1 MGNKVYIDL
10 LVDFAFKKIFGT
22 DSNKALLIDLLNSV
36 FEGRKVIVDLIYN
49 KNEHHGDNREQGT
62 AIFDLLCTGDKGEK
76 FLIEVQHS
84 RLINFVKRSIFYTSR
99 LISEQAPKGRMKE
112 WQYNISE
119 VYFVAV
125 IDQNEAE
132 HTEHKL
138 VSNGRYLH
146 DVCLCYRE
154 TGEIFYDHLGYTYID
169 LFNFAKTLEQC
180 MTNLDRWLYHLKH
193 MQRMTSLP
201 NGLKTTI
208 FEQLY
213 SAARYVNLT
222 KEEKSMY
229 DQDLKRKWDNAA
241 ALAWAQEHG
250 LESGMRRGLERGL
263 EQGLKQGLEQG
274 LEQGKLE
281 EKLAIARNLKS
292 MNMDPE
298 GIAKAT
304 GLHLEEV
311 EKL

>member
-1 MGNKVYIDL
+1 MTSL
-10 LVDFAFKKIFGT
+10 
-22 DSNKALLIDLLNSV
+22 
-36 FEGRKVIVDLIYN
+36 
-49 KNEHHGDNREQGT
+49 
-62 AIFDLLCTGDKGEK
+62 DK
-76 FLIEVQHS
+76 
-84 RLINFVKRSIFYTSR
+84 
-99 LISEQAPKGRMKE
+99 
-112 WQYNISE
+112 
-119 VYFVAV
+119 
-125 IDQNEAE
+125 
-132 HTEHKL
+132 
-138 VSNGRYLH
+138 
-146 DVCLCYRE
+146 
-154 TGEIFYDHLGYTYID
+154 
-169 LFNFAKTLEQC
+169 
-180 MTNLDRWLYHLKH
+180 WLYHLKH

-250 LESGMRRGLERGL
+250 LESGMRRGLE
-263 EQGLKQGLEQG
+263 
-274 LEQGKLE
+274 QGKLE